1 MLGPLV
7 EDVFAEAL
15 ASTATVPVELRVGTL
30 AELLADVARALQRT
44 STPQETLETLCR
56 LAVNTLDATY
66 AAVTIVRG
74 GRYTTEAA
82 TDELCRRPDQLKNAT
97 GEGPCLDALL
107 ADEVVI
113 SNDLR
118 REPRWPRFVRTA
130 VRATPVRSMAS
141 FRLFSQNGS
150 LGALNLYSDRV
161 NAFGAHTEPV
171 GVAIAAQAAIAYH
184 AALQRDTIENLRV
197 ALETSRTIG
206 TAIGV
211 LMALQKI
218 TVDEAFDTLR
228 VASQRSHRKLR
239 DIAEEV
245 VRTGTVP

>member
-1 MLGPLV
+1 M
-7 EDVFAEAL
+7 EDVFTDDLRSSTTAL
-15 ASTATVPVELRVGTL
+15 IELRVGTL
-30 AELLADVARALQRT
+30 AEHLADVARQLQRT
-44 STPQETLETLCR
+44 STPQDTLETLCR
-56 LAVNTLDATY
+56 LAVDILDAKY
-66 AAVTIVRG
+66 AAVTVVRG
-74 GRYTTEAA
+74 GRYSTETA
-82 TDELCRRPDQLKNAT
+82 TDEVCHKLDQLKNAT

-118 REPRWPRFVRTA
+118 HETRWPRFVRAATHE
-130 VRATPVRSMAS
+130 TPVRSMAS

-150 LGALNLYSDRV
+150 LGALNLYSDTAG
-161 NAFGAHTEPV
+161 AFGPHTEAI

-184 AALQRDTIENLRV
+184 AALQQDTIDNLRI

-211 LMALQKI
+211 LMALHKI
-218 TVDEAFDTLR
+218 TVDEAFDVLR
-228 VASQRSHRKLR
+228 AASQRSHRKLR